1 MLRPNQ
7 WRLVAAVACG
17 GSFMALGCMGR
28 IGEGKSDP
36 GGSSTTPPGGGVD
49 PGPSSPGGPSTGGP
63 PIAPDAPR
71 VCGADQIGPSPL
83 HRLTR
88 VEYDATIDDLFGESM
103 NLAKDFSADE
113 LAGTFTGNTFTPLT
127 EMQFSQ
133 YATSASAAAEKAIA
147 KLATLVPCNP
157 TGDATAC
164 ATQFIKQFGRRA
176 YRRPLDAGE
185 VDRMLKLFEVG
196 RTGTGVGAD
205 GFANGVRLVVQAML
219 QSPHFIYLVEG
230 PAGLTQHQMAAR
242 LSYFLWNSPPD
253 VELSA
258 AADSGKLGT
267 IAGLREQTKRLL
279 ADKRALTVI
288 AEFHNQWLGLTRLP
302 KLQKDA
308 TLYKEWDGLR
318 AAIIEENARFVG
330 EVMTADGGRLETLL
344 TAPFSVTN
352 GPLATL
358 YGAPAGAGGA
368 ADQWRKVAL
377 DGKQRAGLLTQAGF
391 LAAHGALDGSSPIRR
406 GLAVRERVLCSEVP
420 QPPPGVD
427 ANVPAVTPSTTTR
440 QRFDKHRA
448 DPSCA
453 ACHELMDKLGYGF
466 ESYDG
471 IGRYRT
477 TENGV
482 NVDDSGEVLGTDAD
496 GPFKGAAEL
505 ARKLAGSRQVHHCVT
520 EQWFRYAFARLN
532 GAADSCVVNALVER
546 FAAADFRISDLLLAI
561 VESDAFRTY
570 RPLN

>member
-7 WRLVAAVACG
+7 WRLVAAVVCG
-17 GSFMALGCMGR
+17 GSFMSLGCTGR
-28 IGEGKSDP
+28 IGNSQSTP
-36 GGSSTTPPGGGVD
+36 GGSPATPPGGGVD
-49 PGPSSPGGPSTGGP
+49 PGPSSPGGPSPGVGA

-71 VCGADQIGPSPL
+71 ICGADQIGPSPL
-83 HRLTR
+83 HRLTK
-88 VEYDATIDDLFGESM
+88 VEYDATIDDLFGETM

-133 YATSASAAAEKAIA
+133 YATGASAAAEKAVTM
-147 KLATLVPCNP
+147 LTRLVPCTP
-157 TGDATAC
+157 AGDGVAC

-176 YRRPLDAGE
+176 YRRPVDNAELD
-185 VDRMLKLFEVG
+185 RFLKLFDVG
-196 RTGTGVGAD
+196 RTGTGVGAN

-219 QSPHFIYLVEG
+219 QSPHFVYLVEG
-230 PAGLTQHQMAAR
+230 PGALTQHQMAAR
-242 LSYFLWNSPPD
+242 LSYFLWNGPPD
-253 VELSA
+253 AELSA

-279 ADKRALTVI
+279 ADKRALAVI

-318 AAIIEENARFVG
+318 EAIIEESGRFVA

-358 YGAPAGAGGA
+358 YGAKGGA
-368 ADQWRKVAL
+368 ADQWGKVAL
-377 DGKQRAGLLTQAGF
+377 DARQRAGF

-406 GLAVRERVLCSEVP
+406 GLAVRERLLCSEMP
-420 QPPPGVD
+420 QPPPGAD
-427 ANVPAVTPSTTTR
+427 ANVPPLTPSTTTR

-453 ACHELMDKLGYGF
+453 ACHALMDKLGYGF

-471 IGRYRT
+471 IGRFRT

-482 NVDDSGEVLGTDAD
+482 NVDDSGEVLGTDVD

-505 ARKLAGSRQVHHCVT
+505 AKKLASSKEVHHCVT

-532 GAADSCVVNALVER
+532 GDADSCVMNALVDR